1 MSVHKNVQSHYVAF
15 QQQLFFCVC
24 LNKWKSSGDAVGM
37 RMSDGKKIQKG
48 CPLAAGGTCI
58 KFLYI

>member
-1 MSVHKNVQSHYVAF
+1 MKTERRE
-15 QQQLFFCVC
+15 
-24 LNKWKSSGDAVGM
+24 AVGM

-58 KFLYI
+58 KFLCIKNNRDIEKRVMVELNEREY

>member
-1 MSVHKNVQSHYVAF
+1 
-15 QQQLFFCVC
+15 
-24 LNKWKSSGDAVGM
+24 M

-58 KFLYI
+58 KFLYIKNRNIEKRVMVKLNEREY